1 MADNQFLDRNEE
13 DRRHLDRVWMY
24 DDAWIKQEGQYGKG
38 MKGMEVPEEDD
49 IEVGLVGVLVRYPL
63 MASFLILLAGGVA
76 FIVIG
81 LLLF

>member
-1 MADNQFLDRNEE
+1 MADNQFLDRNVE

-24 DDAWIKQEGQYGKG
+24 DDAWIKQEGQEGRNIKG
-38 MKGMEVPEEDD
+38 IEVPEEENS
-49 IEVGLVGVLVRYPL
+49 EVGFVGLLVRYPL

>member
-1 MADNQFLDRNEE
+1 MADNQFLDRKEE

-24 DDAWIKQEGQYGKG
+24 DDAWVKQEGQYGKDMEG
-38 MKGMEVPEEDD
+38 MDVPEEEYS
-49 IEVGLVGVLVRYPL
+49 EVGLVGLLVRYPL

>member
-1 MADNQFLDRNEE
+1 MDGDKFLDRNEE
-13 DRRHLDRVWMY
+13 DRRHVDRVWMY
-24 DDAWIKQEGQYGKG
+24 DDAWIKQEGQDGKD
-38 MKGMEVPEEDD
+38 MKGMDVPEEKYS
-49 IEVGLVGVLVRYPL
+49 EVGLVGLLVRYPL